1 MEQYVVMTFL
11 TWVKLFSLN
20 AIARDKISTKIM
32 LPVSKYN
39 VIRVKQMFDSIELC
53 LRDRDRMIVGFTT
66 TYGIS
71 AYHH

>member
-53 LRDRDRMIVGFTT
+53 LRGRDGMVVGFTT